1 MEVIIVSNVATV
13 DVPGV
18 MYLTRGDLVSMDC
31 TLLGAKRIV
40 YIGLLTV
47 ANIHIGVGSD
57 VVCSTIIGNARA
69 SVCGMDNRTISRFFL
84 CP

>member
-1 MEVIIVSNVATV
+1 MFETSRILQIQNPVLNVATV

-40 YIGLLTV
+40 YTGLLMV
-47 ANIHIGVGSD
+47 IDYSYRRG
-57 VVCSTIIGNARA
+57 
-69 SVCGMDNRTISRFFL
+69 L
-84 CP
+84 